1 MLEFSNPL
9 PVVVE
14 DGKDGYALYVTNGGS
29 FENDIWCVVLCDGGH
44 VRHYLSDQIK
54 VYANAT
60 LSIKKN
66 NMKDAI
72 VEKVLEKYKQRSEVG
87 IKKYG
92 TTLETNNTDNY
103 FKHLMEEL
111 MDATLYLEKL
121 LDIVKNEPNDT
132 VLGEKIRDMVR
143 GKV

>member
-9 PVVVE
+9 PVIVE

-72 VEKVLEKYKQRSEVG
+72 VEKVMQRYKQRSEVG

-92 TTLETNNTDNY
+92 TTLEDNNSDNY

-111 MDATLYLEKL
+111 MDATLYLEKI

-132 VLGEKIRDMVR
+132 VLGEKIRNMIR

>member
-9 PVVVE
+9 PVIVE

-66 NMKDAI
+66 NMKDKI
-72 VEKVLEKYKQRSEVG
+72 VELVVDKYQQRSDVG

-92 TTLETNNTDNY
+92 TTLEQNNKDN
-103 FKHLMEEL
+103 FLNHLLEEL
-111 MDATLYLEKL
+111 MDATLYIQKIIEIIKT
-121 LDIVKNEPNDT
+121 EPNDAI
-132 VLGEKIRDMVR
+132 LGEKIRDMIR
-143 GKV
+143 NKV

>member
-1 MLEFSNPL
+1 MLEFQHPI

-14 DGKDGYALYVTNGGS
+14 GDKDGYAIYVTNGGT
-29 FENDIWCVVLCDGGH
+29 FENDVWCVALCDGGH
-44 VRHYLSDQIK
+44 VRHYASDQVKIH
-54 VYANAT
+54 ANAT
-60 LSIKKN
+60 FEIKKS

-72 VEKVLEKYKQRSEVG
+72 VEKVTERYKQRSEVG

-92 TTLETNNTDNY
+92 TTLEDNNSDNY

-111 MDATLYLEKL
+111 MDATLYLEKI
-121 LDIVKNEPNDT
+121 LDIVKNEPNDI
-132 VLGEKIRDMVR
+132 VLGEKIRNMVR